1 MSNQTYDVVIVG
13 GSVGGLAAGKEAAEK
28 GLKTLILERGRKPGD
43 KILSGCGVPPWIFL
57 EMPWLEEAPIQ
68 RWVNQFCNHNIENG
82 DVHVSVCAG
91 NSPGISIPF
100 IYCKTF
106 LGWLAEKAEGAG
118 AELRTSTVSASVIKE
133 EGHVRGVITEDG
145 TEIRS
150 DVVIAADGMWSM
162 TATKAGIRRKLQP
175 DNILHLVAYDMVM
188 PSKEALEEALGG
200 SAFHVFWDPGREIFP
215 EHFVYLGIFPYEN
228 SFHVEGGT
236 SLTYLGRAGRD
247 YDKLYKSFFE
257 LPWYRERFAKA
268 KLRSRMW
275 RPYPTF
281 EGLQG
286 LLRGHDN
293 TYGNGIMIVGDA
305 AGFMATASS
314 AGIPQ
319 ALLSGRMAAEVAAEA
334 VSKGDASKKT
344 LKQYEEKWRN
354 SIILPL
360 LNNYARRDYFR
371 SADPNFNKRQSFETY
386 FWPMILQEPV

>member
-1 MSNQTYDVVIVG
+1 
-13 GSVGGLAAGKEAAEK
+13 
-28 GLKTLILERGRKPGD
+28 
-43 KILSGCGVPPWIFL
+43 
-57 EMPWLEEAPIQ
+57 
-68 RWVNQFCNHNIENG
+68 
-82 DVHVSVCAG
+82 
-91 NSPGISIPF
+91 
-100 IYCKTF
+100 
-106 LGWLAEKAEGAG
+106 
-118 AELRTSTVSASVIKE
+118 
-133 EGHVRGVITEDG
+133 
-145 TEIRS
+145 
-150 DVVIAADGMWSM
+150 
-162 TATKAGIRRKLQP
+162 
-175 DNILHLVAYDMVM
+175 
-188 PSKEALEEALGG
+188 
-200 SAFHVFWDPGREIFP
+200 
-215 EHFVYLGIFPYEN
+215 
-228 SFHVEGGT
+228 
-236 SLTYLGRAGRD
+236 
-247 YDKLYKSFFE
+247 LYKSFFE

-293 TYGNGIMIVGDA
+293 TYDNGIMIVGDA

-334 VSKGDASKKT
+334 VSKGDTSKKT

-386 FWPMILQEPV
+386 FWPMILQQPV